1 VRKITVQDI
10 DLVYDLGD
18 YLRWCRKIGIAA
30 NLAMSRKKTVDV
42 GSFTSNAFGLHDM
55 HGNVWEWV
63 EDCYLANYTDGPTDG
78 SARSVGSPVCP
89 RVLRGGSWI
98 DTPRSIR
105 AAYRYRELP
114 SRRSS
119 TIGFRV
125 ARTLS
130 P

>member
-63 EDCYLANYTDGPTDG
+63 EDCYKDNHVYAAADGKATEG
-78 SARSVGSPVCP
+78 YCYYHA
-89 RVLRGGSWI
+89 LRGGSW
-98 DTPRSIR
+98 DKLPRD
-105 AAYRYRELP
+105 L
-114 SRRSS
+114 RSS
-119 TIGFRV
+119 VRDGNSPGYGNNSLGFRL